1 MGELCQRSDLPGAAR
16 HEHHA
21 PAIALLG
28 RDPTSAPA
36 HLFIGGLGLGAQ
48 VAALLFVVGSYFL
61 AEFVRKRQLRKAV
74 EGDTRFYD
82 VDAGDS
88 TVTLDLSQVVYLR
101 VETEDHR
108 VGF

>member
-1 MGELCQRSDLPGAAR
+1 MADQRAKVDIGFTGGQVL
-16 HEHHA
+16 
-21 PAIALLG
+21 ALRL
-28 RDPTSAPA
+28 DKEI
-36 HLFIGGLGLGAQ
+36 FD
-48 VAALLFVVGSYFL
+48 
-61 AEFVRKRQLRKAV
+61 ELRKAV
-74 EGDTRFYD
+74 EGDRRFYD

>member
-1 MGELCQRSDLPGAAR
+1 MADERAR
-16 HEHHA
+16 VDV
-21 PAIALLG
+21 G
-28 RDPTSAPA
+28 FT
-36 HLFIGGLGLGAQ
+36 GGQVLAGLRLEKGT
-48 VAALLFVVGSYFL
+48 F
-61 AEFVRKRQLRKAV
+61 EDLRKAI
-74 EGDTRFYD
+74 EGDARFYD

>member
-1 MGELCQRSDLPGAAR
+1 MADERAR
-16 HEHHA
+16 VDIGFTGGQVL
-21 PAIALLG
+21 AIKLERG
-28 RDPTSAPA
+28 VFDD
-36 HLFIGGLGLGAQ
+36 
-48 VAALLFVVGSYFL
+48 
-61 AEFVRKRQLRKAV
+61 LRKAV

-82 VDAGDS
+82 VDAGES

>member
-1 MGELCQRSDLPGAAR
+1 MPDTRAR
-16 HEHHA
+16 VDVGFTGGQVL
-21 PAIALLG
+21 ALRL
-28 RDPTSAPA
+28 DNAV
-36 HLFIGGLGLGAQ
+36 FDD
-48 VAALLFVVGSYFL
+48 
-61 AEFVRKRQLRKAV
+61 LRKAV
-74 EGDTRFYD
+74 EGEKRFYD